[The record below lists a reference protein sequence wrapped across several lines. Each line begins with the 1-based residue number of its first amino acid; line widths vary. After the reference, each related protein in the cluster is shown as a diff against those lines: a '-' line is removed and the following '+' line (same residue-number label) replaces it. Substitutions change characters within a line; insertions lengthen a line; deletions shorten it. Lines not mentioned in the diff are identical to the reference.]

1 MMNLDSE
8 HPVTRAAARLRSQ
21 YDDFSKSTRI
31 LVIVGAAS
39 MLLLAIVEMWALADS
54 YDQQTEQL
62 LGQINTARNAQ
73 DELRPAFRDKVVSLG
88 TVRLPTR
95 NIEIIEAERNL
106 KLRVDTILKEHEA
119 ENVKSDVAPGAA
131 LAANKLP
138 EIPREPGRRIAKV
151 SLRVEFDCKDGNATS
166 IIRALE
172 SDPEIYTI
180 SRVQLR
186 RYTDGQE
193 QVRKMVNMTL
203 TIETWALAPS
213 RLGGRG

>member
-1 MMNLDSE
+1 MRFSE
-8 HPVTRAAARLRSQ
+8 DHPVGKTVLNLRAQ
-21 YDDFSKSTRI
+21 YEDFSKSTRI

-54 YDQQTEQL
+54 YDQQTNQL
-62 LGQINTARNAQ
+62 LSQMNSARQAQ
-73 DELRPAFRDKVVSLG
+73 QEMRPAFRDKVASLG
-88 TVRLPTR
+88 IIRLPSR
-95 NIEIIEAERNL
+95 NIETIEAERNL
-106 KLRVDTILKEHEA
+106 KFRVDTILKENGA
-119 ENVKSDVAPGAA
+119 ENVTSDVAPGAA

-151 SLRVEFDCKDGNATS
+151 SLRVEFDCKDANATS
-166 IIRALE
+166 IIRSLE

>member
-1 MMNLDSE
+1 MRFSE
-8 HPVTRAAARLRSQ
+8 DHPVGKTFLNLRAQ
-21 YDDFSKSTRI
+21 YEAFSKSTRI
-31 LVIVGAAS
+31 LVIVGAVS

-54 YDQQTEQL
+54 YDQQTNQL
-62 LGQINTARNAQ
+62 LNQMTSARQAQ
-73 DELRPAFRDKVVSLG
+73 QEMRPAFRDKVASLG
-88 TVRLPTR
+88 NIRLPSRT
-95 NIEIIEAERNL
+95 IETIEAERNL
-106 KLRVDTILKEHEA
+106 KFRVDTILKENGA
-119 ENVKSDVAPGAA
+119 ENVTSDVAPGAA

-151 SLRVEFDCKDGNATS
+151 SLRVEFDCKDANATS
-166 IIRALE
+166 IIRSLE

-180 SRVQLR
+180 SRIQLR